1 MGDSGEGLID
11 AEARIQER
19 MDERAAERE
28 QRLNRV
34 HIDPARHQEIVSLRL
49 ALSQLRQ
56 QAEAASHALRKEQL
70 SMAIRD
76 IEKKL
81 ESWEKTGT
89 QEKTR
94 DQR

>member
-28 QRLNRV
+28 QRLNQV
-34 HIDPARHQEIVSLRL
+34 QIDPAKQQEIESLRL
-49 ALSQLRQ
+49 ALSQLQQ
-56 QAEAASHALRKEQL
+56 QAEAATHPVRKEQL
-70 SMAIRD
+70 AMAMKD

-81 ESWEKTGT
+81 EELGYSPKS
-89 QEKTR
+89 
-94 DQR
+94 

>member
-28 QRLNRV
+28 QRLN
-34 HIDPARHQEIVSLRL
+34 HLQIDPERYREIESVRL
-49 ALSQLRQ
+49 VLAQLQQ
-56 QAEAASHALRKEQL
+56 QAEAATHPVRKDQL
-70 SMAIRD
+70 AMAIMD

-81 ESWEKTGT
+81 RELEEETAAAA
-89 QEKTR
+89 R
-94 DQR
+94 